1 MGYCLP
7 NGEWA
12 GENGA
17 MNDIENFWKSIP
29 TWGKVAMGLVV
40 VGIILF
46 IWAPWK
52 SSGSS
57 GETSTVVP
65 NGTTPNGTSEY
76 GMPITGTINGS
87 SPSAIST
94 TSIVNAVTKA
104 IKSAMASQQ
113 TASQASQQTAS
124 QASSQ
129 TASQASSQTASQASS
144 QTASSQTASQQTA
157 SQQTASQQT
166 ASQQT
171 AKLSSIKVQRSMPK
185 ISTSSGGQ
193 IDNYAYP
200 VSNSGNTS
208 TYKASNGQT
217 VQVQNVAA
225 DGTAVTKVPQFMID
239 QFAAIQAK
247 QASQSPSNSAAAA
260 AAYAKQAMAPVENL
274 PASGYKK
281 TSYGGFSYNNT
292 LYRQEGNSLVSLK
305 TGQVVATK

>member
-29 TWGKVAMGLVV
+29 TWGKIAMGIVV

-104 IKSAMASQQ
+104 IKSAM
-113 TASQASQQTAS
+113 
-124 QASSQ
+124 
-129 TASQASSQTASQASS
+129 
-144 QTASSQTASQQTA
+144 
-157 SQQTASQQT
+157 ASQQT

>member
-12 GENGA
+12 GENRA

-29 TWGKVAMGLVV
+29 TWGKIAMGIVV

-76 GMPITGTINGS
+76 GMPITGTINGN

-104 IKSAMASQQ
+104 IKSAIASQQ

-124 QASSQ
+124 QASS
-129 TASQASSQTASQASS
+129 
-144 QTASSQTASQQTA
+144 QTA